1 MKNLLFLLVI
11 MTSICA
17 IAQTKPDNKNKRPEP
32 VYIVANNGQILSAVG
47 YSLLTEA
54 DIPSVRVRRDSV
66 FLTLKEDAL
75 KKLDANPKK
84 YYKQEK
90 IKTNSAK

>member
-32 VYIVANNGQILSAVG
+32 VNIVTNNGQILSAAG
-47 YSLLTEA
+47 DSLLTEA
-54 DIPSVRVRRDSV
+54 DITSVLVSRDSI
-66 FLTLKEDAL
+66 FLTLKAGAL

-90 IKTNSAK
+90 N